1 MRADLESKYFMKNK
15 GLDVMIQELKQ
26 RIKVKNN
33 KLHSIDKK
41 IYIICTKQAI
51 SKQPKTLV

>member
-1 MRADLESKYFMKNK
+1 MKNK

-41 IYIICTKQAI
+41 KYIICTKQVI

>member
-1 MRADLESKYFMKNK
+1 MKNK